1 MISKDRM
8 SIIKQI
14 LLNDKKVVVSD
25 LSSHFSVTEETI
37 RRDLDKL
44 ETEKFITR
52 TYGGAILN
60 NVETA
65 SNIPFYKRAAYNI
78 DAKKQIAI
86 TAQKVLENQH
96 TMFADSSTTV
106 METIKLLK
114 NRDDLTIVSNSAEMA
129 RELFISKVNS
139 FSTGGMLNKKSLAYE
154 GDLAEDAIRR
164 YNTDVAVISCKGIDQ
179 ETGVTD
185 TNESQARLKK
195 LMIKQAK
202 TVMLLID
209 SSKFDSKAFVKLT
222 DFNNITHIVTDK
234 KPSDAW
240 LKFFSTQGIE
250 LHFE

>member
-1 MISKDRM
+1 MISRDRM

-25 LSSHFSVTEETI
+25 LSSHFAVTEETI

-60 NVETA
+60 NVETT
-65 SNIPFYKRAAYNI
+65 SNIPFYKRAAHNI
-78 DAKKQIAI
+78 DAKKKIAI
-86 TAQKVLENQH
+86 IAQNVLENEH

-195 LMIKQAK
+195 LMIQQAK
-202 TVMLLID
+202 TVVLLID

-222 DFNNITHIVTDK
+222 DFDKITHVITEK
-234 KPSDAW
+234 KPSNIWVNFLNA
-240 LKFFSTQGIE
+240 QGIE
-250 LHFE
+250 LHF